1 MSRTYRRRPRNCYRA
16 VRVESTRRM
25 EAAAVD
31 QLREEGF
38 KPSNRIE
45 SRVQNIPSAWDDINI
60 SAWDQI
66 PKQFWE

>member
-1 MSRTYRRRPRNCYRA
+1 
-16 VRVESTRRM
+16 M